1 MWYNGLM
8 DDSREQPHSQE
19 AERPPEYEVFKA
31 GLRQVLS
38 VPKSE
43 IDRREA
49 EWQKAQAEK
58 PARKKKAA

>member
-1 MWYNGLM
+1 MNNTGQQ
-8 DDSREQPHSQE
+8 RPNEQPTGPS
-19 AERPPEYEVFKA
+19 EYETFKA

>member
-1 MWYNGLM
+1 MAELNK
-8 DDSREQPHSQE
+8 QTPPSQ
-19 AERPPEYEVFKA
+19 PPEPSEYETFKA

-43 IDRREA
+43 IGRREA

-58 PARKKKAA
+58 PTRKKKAA

>member
-1 MWYNGLM
+1 MEPAQTQPA
-8 DDSREQPHSQE
+8 EQP
-19 AERPPEYEVFKA
+19 AEPSEYETFKT
-31 GLRQVLS
+31 GLRQILS

-49 EWQKAQAEK
+49 EWQKAQAQK

>member
-1 MWYNGLM
+1 MEDLRQKTQA
-8 DDSREQPHSQE
+8 SETPA
-19 AERPPEYEVFKA
+19 AEPSEYETFKA